1 MAKYQVTQI
10 EKRKRGLFG
19 WVVAILFYGFN
30 AAMILMMVLTWIPSL
45 PTSLRHR
52 PPLELL

>member
-30 AAMILMMVLTWIPSL
+30 AARVIP
-45 PTSLRHR
+45 
-52 PPLELL
+52 